1 MKIHIIGAS
10 GSGKTYLAKKLA
22 SKYGIS
28 ITSLDDLL
36 WDNSRGSCYN
46 VKRNAEERNA
56 MLEQILQSDDWIIE
70 GVQHSWC
77 DKCFE
82 TADII
87 YLLDMPPLLCRLRI
101 IRRFIKRKL
110 SRTSRKN
117 ETLKSLVH
125 LLKWTKK
132 FYNVNLIEIK
142 EKLTHYQS
150 KVVVLRCRN
159 DTKAILD

>member
-10 GSGKTYLAKKLA
+10 GSGKTYLAKKLS
-22 SKYGIS
+22 SKYGIPIS
-28 ITSLDDLL
+28 SLDDLL
-36 WDNSRGSCYN
+36 WDNSHGSNYS
-46 VKRNAEERNA
+46 VKRKAEERDA

-87 YLLDMPPLLCRLRI
+87 YMLDMPRLLCRLRI

-110 SRTSRKN
+110 SRNSRNN

-150 KVVVLRCRN
+150 KVLVLSRKN
-159 DTKAILD
+159 DIKAILD

>member
-28 ITSLDDLL
+28 VNSLDDLL
-36 WDNSRGSCYN
+36 WDNSHGSYN
-46 VKRNAEERNA
+46 IKRNVEERNA

-70 GVQHSWC
+70 GVQYSWC

-87 YLLDMPPLLCRLRI
+87 YMLDIPRLLCRLRI

-110 SRTSRKN
+110 SRNSRNN
-117 ETLKSLVH
+117 ETLKSLVD

-150 KVVVLRCRN
+150 KVVVLSCKT
-159 DTKAILD
+159 DIKAIVD